1 MAAAA
6 VAAAA
11 WGVSGAVG
19 GEHWRPAVLAITPLV
34 YGAWEGLRRDPVFV
48 DFPGFGDAAGAIAGL
63 VRLAPPP
70 TDWLWPATLAS
81 LSFAYLAWQ
90 AIAQHPSRAWT
101 GEAALVLAAA
111 ALVGPL
117 GINSYHF
124 LFPMLVA
131 VPLIGLTRTPD
142 EFGVVGRIYRAHAA
156 HLHLAVVAG
165 FGIACWQN
173 ALGETWPLASVLWF
187 AFTLYAADFWLGRT
201 ELTGYTLRA
210 ALSLALAATGRA
222 LELGPWTATLTA
234 VALLLYVAPFAG
246 PAFKPLPRPASSFL
260 YAALVLAA
268 VELTDAPIGPRRWA
282 TTPA

>member
-1 MAAAA
+1 MAGLALAPGLRSYGLMSAAA

-19 GEHWRPAVLAITPLV
+19 GEHWRPAVLAIAPLV
-34 YGAWEGLRRDPVFV
+34 FGAWVGLRRDAVFR
-48 DFPGFGDAAGAIAGL
+48 DFPWIAHATGAIAVL
-63 VRLAPPP
+63 LMLSHEP
-70 TDWLWPATLAS
+70 TSWLLPATLAS

-111 ALVGPL
+111 ALVGPT

-142 EFGVVGRIYRAHAA
+142 ELGVVGRLYGAHPP

-173 ALGETWPLASVLWF
+173 ALGETSPLASVLWF
-187 AFTLYAADFWLGRT
+187 PFTLYAAAFWLARPAPT
-201 ELTGYTLRA
+201 PYTPPPPPP
-210 ALSLALAATGRA
+210 LALPT
-222 LELGPWTATLTA
+222 
-234 VALLLYVAPFAG
+234 
-246 PAFKPLPRPASSFL
+246 PR
-260 YAALVLAA
+260 
-268 VELTDAPIGPRRWA
+268 
-282 TTPA
+282 